1 MSELRTFR
9 VCTSKQLPISSQ
21 RSSNFIY
28 FTYDTLIVYLGQV
41 KYSDPYAIV
50 ETLPKDPA
58 RGVMYFCLDTGLVKF
73 KDDLEVNTL
82 AKIESDDQ
90 LEILKQ
96 SGTMFFYNARSRYL
110 DKQTK
115 TVSLPYQN
123 GTYELTVALAN
134 ELKINENTVIR
145 YNVDTNQFEISG
157 DIEDYGQLNTY
168 GYSGKNT
175 STATTTVVD
184 GKISTEVKVSKAYD
198 NLLKNTSGGLFVSA
212 TDKVSREEFEGLRSN
227 YQDYKGTLEYYL
239 KTIQAV
245 AAAGQDLVNRDSIN
259 AKIAKALENAYP
271 DIDKAV
277 KNYDE
282 LLADIRGIEGRS
294 KEYTDI
300 ETNEAK
306 NDILETTY
314 KPWEIIGSPSTEDV
328 TTDGFGEPKKLND
341 DYYVDGEYTPPD
353 VIINQRDSQ
362 ISELRAQNN
371 LLTLN
376 NQDLTNRLS
385 TSESQV
391 NNLTTQVESLQT
403 ENDTLKKKLSDA
415 QLGEEKTNLITST
428 AIAAFLET
436 SNQEELQMASKTFKV
451 TIDNGETHT
460 VVVEEV
466 TETTPSTDGTSTG
479 GNTGDNSGTTTPST
493 GGDAGSKTTDTSTGD
508 KGSESTTP
516 STSETTTPTTGT
528 STGDDSGT
536 TTPSTGGSTDT
547 PSTSE
552 TGDKG
557 SSSKDNSSSGDS
569 GSTDAHST
577 GEQTGGNTESST
589 GDKGSS
595 ETTTPSAG
603 EATTPTTNTSSE
615 EKGSTSKDQGTT
627 TTSETKSSTTADD
640 TSSAKTNT
648 SDTSSD
654 TSSESSDTKEKVVR
668 DDSNSSSST
677 GAEGI
682 E

>member
-21 RSSNFIY
+21 RSSKFIY

-41 KYSDPYAIV
+41 KYSDPYAII

-145 YNVDTNQFEISG
+145 YNTDTNQFEISG
-157 DIEDYGQLNTY
+157 DIEDYGQLNTH

-259 AKIAKALENAYP
+259 AKIAKALEDAYP

-282 LLADIRGIEGRS
+282 LSADIKGIEGRS

-300 ETNEAK
+300 ETNKAK

-314 KPWEIIGSPSTEDV
+314 RPWEIIGSPSTEDV

-362 ISELRAQNN
+362 ISELRSQNN

-391 NNLTTQVESLQT
+391 NNLTAQVESLQT

-428 AIAAFLET
+428 AIAAFLRT

-479 GNTGDNSGTTTPST
+479 GNTGDDSSTTTPSTEPSTDDKGSETTTPST
-493 GGDAGSKTTDTSTGD
+493 GDDSGTATPSTEGDTGSKDTESSTGD
-508 KGSESTTP
+508 KGSETTTP
-516 STSETTTPTTGT
+516 STSETTTPSTGN
-528 STGDDSGT
+528 TGDDSGKT
-536 TTPSTGGSTDT
+536 TDT
-547 PSTSE
+547 
-552 TGDKG
+552 
-557 SSSKDNSSSGDS
+557 
-569 GSTDAHST
+569 
-577 GEQTGGNTESST
+577 SST
-589 GDKGSS
+589 EKES
-595 ETTTPSAG
+595 TT
-603 EATTPTTNTSSE
+603 
-615 EKGSTSKDQGTT
+615 KDQGTT
-627 TTSETKSSTTADD
+627 DTSETKSSTTADD
-640 TSSAKTNT
+640 TSSTKTNT
-648 SDTSSD
+648 SDTFSD

-677 GAEGI
+677 GVEGAE
-682 E
+682 

>member
-134 ELKINENTVIR
+134 ELKINENTVIK
-145 YNVDTNQFEISG
+145 YNTDTNQFEISG
-157 DIEDYGQLNTY
+157 DIEDYGQLNTH

-282 LLADIRGIEGRS
+282 LSADIRGIEGRS
-294 KEYTDI
+294 KEYTDT
-300 ETNEAK
+300 ETNKAK

-362 ISELRAQNN
+362 ISELRSQNN

-391 NNLTTQVESLQT
+391 NNLTTQIESLQT
-403 ENDTLKKKLSDA
+403 ENNTLKKKLSDA

-479 GNTGDNSGTTTPST
+479 GNTGDDSGKTTPST
-493 GGDAGSKTTDTSTGD
+493 DTPSTGD
-508 KGSESTTP
+508 KGSE
-516 STSETTTPTTGT
+516 
-528 STGDDSGT
+528 T
-536 TTPSTGGSTDT
+536 TTPS
-547 PSTSE
+547 
-552 TGDKG
+552 
-557 SSSKDNSSSGDS
+557 
-569 GSTDAHST
+569 
-577 GEQTGGNTESST
+577 
-589 GDKGSS
+589 SS
-595 ETTTPSAG
+595 ETATSTTD
-603 EATTPTTNTSSE
+603 TSST
-615 EKGSTSKDQGTT
+615 EKESTTKDQGSTA
-627 TTSETKSSTTADD
+627 TSETKSSTTTDD
-640 TSSAKTNT
+640 ASSTKTNT

-654 TSSESSDTKEKVVR
+654 ASSESSDTKEKVVR

-677 GAEGI
+677 GVEGAE
-682 E
+682 

>member
-21 RSSNFIY
+21 RSSKFIY

-41 KYSDPYAIV
+41 KYSDPYAII

-134 ELKINENTVIR
+134 ELKINENTVIK
-145 YNVDTNQFEISG
+145 YNTDTNQFEISG
-157 DIEDYGQLNTY
+157 DIEDYGQLNTH

-245 AAAGQDLVNRDSIN
+245 AAAGQDLVNRDTIN
-259 AKIAKALENAYP
+259 AKIAKALEDAYP

-282 LLADIRGIEGRS
+282 LAADIKGIEGRS

-300 ETNEAK
+300 ETNKAK

-362 ISELRAQNN
+362 ISELRTQNN

-479 GNTGDNSGTTTPST
+479 GNTGDDSSTTTPSTEPSTDDKGSETTTPSTGDDSGTATPSTEGDTGSKTTDTSSTNDKGSETTIPSSSGTTTPST
-493 GGDAGSKTTDTSTGD
+493 GNTGDDSGKTTPSTEGGDAGSKD
-508 KGSESTTP
+508 
-516 STSETTTPTTGT
+516 
-528 STGDDSGT
+528 
-536 TTPSTGGSTDT
+536 
-547 PSTSE
+547 
-552 TGDKG
+552 
-557 SSSKDNSSSGDS
+557 
-569 GSTDAHST
+569 
-577 GEQTGGNTESST
+577 TESST
-589 GDKGSS
+589 GDKGSETTIPSTS
-595 ETTTPSAG
+595 ETTTS
-603 EATTPTTNTSSE
+603 TTDTSST
-615 EKGSTSKDQGTT
+615 EKESTTKDQGTT
-627 TTSETKSSTTADD
+627 DTSETKSSTTTDD
-640 TSSAKTNT
+640 TSSTKTNT

-677 GAEGI
+677 GVEGAE
-682 E
+682 

>member
-28 FTYDTLIVYLGQV
+28 FTYDTLIVYLGQT

-134 ELKINENTVIR
+134 ELKINENTVIK
-145 YNVDTNQFEISG
+145 YNTDTNQFEISG
-157 DIEDYGQLNTY
+157 DIEDYGQLNTH

-259 AKIAKALENAYP
+259 TKIAKALEDAYP

-282 LLADIRGIEGRS
+282 LSADIRGIEGRS

-300 ETNEAK
+300 ETNKAK

-362 ISELRAQNN
+362 ISELRSQNN

-428 AIAAFLET
+428 AIAAFLKT
-436 SNQEELQMASKTFKV
+436 SNQEELRMASKTFKV

-479 GNTGDNSGTTTPST
+479 GNTGDDSGKTTPST
-493 GGDAGSKTTDTSTGD
+493 EGGTGSTTEPSTDD
-508 KGSESTTP
+508 KGSETTNP
-516 STSETTTPTTGT
+516 STSETTTPSTG
-528 STGDDSGT
+528 TGDDSGK
-536 TTPSTGGSTDT
+536 TTPSEGDTGSKDTEPSTGDKGSETTT

-552 TGDKG
+552 T
-557 SSSKDNSSSGDS
+557 
-569 GSTDAHST
+569 STSATDT
-577 GEQTGGNTESST
+577 SST
-589 GDKGSS
+589 EKES
-595 ETTTPSAG
+595 TTKEQG
-603 EATTPTTNTSSE
+603 AT
-615 EKGSTSKDQGTT
+615 D
-627 TTSETKSSTTADD
+627 TSETKSSTTADD
-640 TSSAKTNT
+640 TSSTKTNT

-677 GAEGI
+677 GVEGAE
-682 E
+682 

>member
-21 RSSNFIY
+21 RSSKFIY

-41 KYSDPYAIV
+41 KYSDPYAII

-145 YNVDTNQFEISG
+145 YNTDTNQFEISG
-157 DIEDYGQLNTY
+157 DIEDYGQLNTH

-259 AKIAKALENAYP
+259 AKIAKALEDAYP

-282 LLADIRGIEGRS
+282 LSADIKGIEGRS

-300 ETNEAK
+300 ETNKAK

-362 ISELRAQNN
+362 ISELRSQNN

-391 NNLTTQVESLQT
+391 NNLTAQVESLQT

-428 AIAAFLET
+428 AIAAFLRT

-451 TIDNGETHT
+451 TIDNGETNT

-479 GNTGDNSGTTTPST
+479 GNTGDDSSTTTPSTEPSTDDKGSETTTPST
-493 GGDAGSKTTDTSTGD
+493 GDDSGTATPSTEGDTGSKDTESSTGD
-508 KGSESTTP
+508 KGSETTTP
-516 STSETTTPTTGT
+516 STSETTTPSTGN
-528 STGDDSGT
+528 TGDDSGKT
-536 TTPSTGGSTDT
+536 TDT
-547 PSTSE
+547 
-552 TGDKG
+552 
-557 SSSKDNSSSGDS
+557 
-569 GSTDAHST
+569 
-577 GEQTGGNTESST
+577 SST
-589 GDKGSS
+589 EKES
-595 ETTTPSAG
+595 TT
-603 EATTPTTNTSSE
+603 
-615 EKGSTSKDQGTT
+615 KDQGTT
-627 TTSETKSSTTADD
+627 DTSETKSSTAADD
-640 TSSAKTNT
+640 TSSTKTNT
-648 SDTSSD
+648 SDTFSD

-677 GAEGI
+677 GVEGAE
-682 E
+682 

>member
-21 RSSNFIY
+21 RSSSFIY

-41 KYSDPYAIV
+41 KYSDPYAII

-145 YNVDTNQFEISG
+145 YNTDTNQFEISG
-157 DIEDYGQLNTY
+157 DIEDYGQLNTH

-259 AKIAKALENAYP
+259 AKIAKALEDAYP

-282 LLADIRGIEGRS
+282 LSADIKGIEGRS

-300 ETNEAK
+300 ETNKAK

-314 KPWEIIGSPSTEDV
+314 RPWEIIGSPSTEDV

-362 ISELRAQNN
+362 ISELRSQNN

-391 NNLTTQVESLQT
+391 NNLTAQVESLQT

-428 AIAAFLET
+428 AIAAFLRT

-479 GNTGDNSGTTTPST
+479 GNTGDDSSTTTPSTEPSTDDKGSETTTPST
-493 GGDAGSKTTDTSTGD
+493 GDDSGTATPSTEGDTGSKDTESSTGD
-508 KGSESTTP
+508 KGSETTTP
-516 STSETTTPTTGT
+516 STSETTTPSTGN
-528 STGDDSGT
+528 TGDDSGKT
-536 TTPSTGGSTDT
+536 TDT
-547 PSTSE
+547 
-552 TGDKG
+552 
-557 SSSKDNSSSGDS
+557 
-569 GSTDAHST
+569 
-577 GEQTGGNTESST
+577 SST
-589 GDKGSS
+589 EKES
-595 ETTTPSAG
+595 TT
-603 EATTPTTNTSSE
+603 
-615 EKGSTSKDQGTT
+615 KDQGTT
-627 TTSETKSSTTADD
+627 DTSETKSSTTADD
-640 TSSAKTNT
+640 TSSTKTNT
-648 SDTSSD
+648 SDTFSD

-677 GAEGI
+677 GVEGAE
-682 E
+682 

>member
-28 FTYDTLIVYLGQV
+28 FTYDTLIVYLGQA

-134 ELKINENTVIR
+134 ELKINENTVIK
-145 YNVDTNQFEISG
+145 YNTDTNQFEISG
-157 DIEDYGQLNTY
+157 DIEDYGQLNTH

-259 AKIAKALENAYP
+259 AKIAKALEDAYP

-282 LLADIRGIEGRS
+282 LSADIRGIEGRS

-300 ETNEAK
+300 KTNKAK

-362 ISELRAQNN
+362 ISELRSQNN

-428 AIAAFLET
+428 AIAAFLKT
-436 SNQEELQMASKTFKV
+436 SNQEELRMASKTFKV

-479 GNTGDNSGTTTPST
+479 GNTGDDSGKTTPST
-493 GGDAGSKTTDTSTGD
+493 EGGTGSTTEPSTDD
-508 KGSESTTP
+508 KGSETTNP
-516 STSETTTPTTGT
+516 STSETTTPSTG
-528 STGDDSGT
+528 TGDDSGK
-536 TTPSTGGSTDT
+536 TTPSEGDTGSKDTEPSTGDKGSETTT

-552 TGDKG
+552 T
-557 SSSKDNSSSGDS
+557 
-569 GSTDAHST
+569 STSATDT
-577 GEQTGGNTESST
+577 SST
-589 GDKGSS
+589 EKES
-595 ETTTPSAG
+595 TTKEQG
-603 EATTPTTNTSSE
+603 AT
-615 EKGSTSKDQGTT
+615 D
-627 TTSETKSSTTADD
+627 TSETKSSTTADD
-640 TSSAKTNT
+640 TSSTKTNT

-677 GAEGI
+677 GVEGAE
-682 E
+682 

>member
-134 ELKINENTVIR
+134 ELKINENTVIK
-145 YNVDTNQFEISG
+145 YNTDTNQFEISG
-157 DIEDYGQLNTY
+157 DIEDYGQLNTH

-259 AKIAKALENAYP
+259 AKIAKALEDAYP

-282 LLADIRGIEGRS
+282 LSADIRGIEGRS

-300 ETNEAK
+300 ETNKAK

-362 ISELRAQNN
+362 ISELRSQNN

-428 AIAAFLET
+428 AIAAFLKT
-436 SNQEELQMASKTFKV
+436 SNQEELRMASKTFKV

-479 GNTGDNSGTTTPST
+479 GNTGDDSGKTTPST
-493 GGDAGSKTTDTSTGD
+493 EGGTGSTTEPSTDD
-508 KGSESTTP
+508 KGSETTNP
-516 STSETTTPTTGT
+516 STSETTTPSTG
-528 STGDDSGT
+528 TGDDSGK
-536 TTPSTGGSTDT
+536 TTPSEGDTGSKDTEPSTGDKGSETTT

-552 TGDKG
+552 T
-557 SSSKDNSSSGDS
+557 
-569 GSTDAHST
+569 STSATDT
-577 GEQTGGNTESST
+577 SST
-589 GDKGSS
+589 EKES
-595 ETTTPSAG
+595 TTKEQG
-603 EATTPTTNTSSE
+603 AT
-615 EKGSTSKDQGTT
+615 D
-627 TTSETKSSTTADD
+627 TSETKSSTTADD
-640 TSSAKTNT
+640 TSSTKTNT

-677 GAEGI
+677 GVEGAE
-682 E
+682 